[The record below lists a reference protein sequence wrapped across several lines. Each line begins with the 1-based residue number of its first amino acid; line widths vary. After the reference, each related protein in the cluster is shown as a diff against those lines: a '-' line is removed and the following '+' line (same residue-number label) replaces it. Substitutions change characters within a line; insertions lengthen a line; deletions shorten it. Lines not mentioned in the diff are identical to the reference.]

1 MYIYHCCISVRR
13 RGCWHFSK
21 SWRPPKSLI
30 SPSSGELSPLQ
41 CRAAASDES
50 LSVVLLTN
58 LSSPIIT
65 FWATT
70 PESTLTF
77 FFLFF
82 SVPTVFFS
90 PSLRPELRR
99 NARQDS
105 FFSFSFF
112 KGGRKRS
119 KTRGARHSP
128 PLLFSLFLFF
138 LFFFFLV
145 HRDESR
151 RTLVITDNPEL
162 RL

>member
-1 MYIYHCCISVRR
+1 MYIYHCCISVIR

-65 FWATT
+65 FCAKT

-77 FFLFF
+77 FLSFLFC
-82 SVPTVFFS
+82 PDYFFS
-90 PSLRPELRR
+90 PSGTETKR
-99 NARQDS
+99 ASRQFFFLFSKEGGRAKREERDTRSPSSFPYSSSSSS
-105 FFSFSFF
+105 FFS
-112 KGGRKRS
+112 
-119 KTRGARHSP
+119 
-128 PLLFSLFLFF
+128 
-138 LFFFFLV
+138 
-145 HRDESR
+145 
-151 RTLVITDNPEL
+151 
-162 RL
+162 

>member
-50 LSVVLLTN
+50 LSVVFLTN

-65 FWATT
+65 FCATT

-77 FFLFF
+77 FSLFF
-82 SVPTVFFS
+82 SVPTIFF
-90 PSLRPELRR
+90 SLRPELRR
-99 NARQDS
+99 NARQGS
-105 FFSFSFF
+105 FFFLFS
-112 KGGRKRS
+112 KEGGKKEQNARS
-119 KTRGARHSP
+119 ATLAP
-128 PLLFSLFLFF
+128 PLLLLIPLLPLPFLSLYTGT
-138 LFFFFLV
+138 
-145 HRDESR
+145 SR
-151 RTLVITDNPEL
+151 
-162 RL
+162 

>member
-50 LSVVLLTN
+50 LSVVFLTN
-58 LSSPIIT
+58 LSSSIIT
-65 FWATT
+65 FCATT

-77 FFLFF
+77 FLSFLFC
-82 SVPTVFFS
+82 PDYFF
-90 PSLRPELRR
+90 SLRPELRR
-99 NARQDS
+99 NARQGV
-105 FFSFSFF
+105 FFSFF
-112 KGGRKRS
+112 KGGRKKEQNARS
-119 KTRGARHSP
+119 ATLAP
-128 PLLFSLFLFF
+128 PLLLLIP
-138 LFFFFLV
+138 LLPLLFFLV
-145 HRDESR
+145 HRDESMR
-151 RTLVITDNPEL
+151 SLVITDNQEL